1 MKKETR
7 VGETEPSH
15 LCQQFCTSLLQCD
28 PRSTRGER
36 AEHLLEVLHYM
47 QRFAPHLPEE
57 QCGEMITRAVL
68 ACGFD
73 DELDAWLAM
82 VSVLDP
88 GKFVDIAGS
97 LGGMAREE
105 TVD

>member
-1 MKKETR
+1 MKKGTR
-7 VGETEPSH
+7 VGETESQ

-36 AEHLLEVLHYM
+36 AEQLLEVLHCM
-47 QRFAPHLPEE
+47 QRFALHLPEE
-57 QCGEMITRAVL
+57 QLDEMITRAVL

-82 VSVLDP
+82 VALLDP
-88 GKFVDIAGS
+88 GKFVDLAGS
-97 LGGMAREE
+97 LSGVMQEE
-105 TVD
+105 TLN